1 MLTLSF
7 SYIELEKTDHCR
19 HQRAQKSFK
28 SMTELFHEKDKISTH
43 AFVCQK
49 KFKTSREGKIFQLPN
64 PIGKQRINESLNGEA
79 F

>member
-19 HQRAQKSFK
+19 HLRAQQSLK
-28 SMTELFHEKDKISTH
+28 SMTELFHEKEKISTH
-43 AFVCQK
+43 SFVCQK
-49 KFKTSREGKIFQLPN
+49 SFKTSREGKDIHLPN
-64 PIGKQRINESLNGEA
+64 PIGKQRINESLSGEA